1 MFLGSFEL
9 SFQSHLF
16 LYCCALIQTCTVR
29 VVHSCAHTRGVVQV
43 YTSTMVV
50 DLQINEQETRV
61 TVTVVQYTHTCNK
74 LMYMWITTRSDD
86 VHMYR

>member
-1 MFLGSFEL
+1 M
-9 SFQSHLF
+9 
-16 LYCCALIQTCTVR
+16 YRTCSTFMY
-29 VVHSCAHTRGVVQV
+29 TRGVVQV

-74 LMYMWITTRSDD
+74 LMYMWFNTRSDD